1 MLIHIGNGYLVRDC
15 DVVGIFDLD
24 GAVTPEATTEFLKRM
39 EAEGKCD
46 SAVLDLPRSFV
57 LEAAGSDEK
66 VILSHISSTALASR
80 DKGY

>member
-1 MLIHIGNGYLVRDC
+1 MLIHIGNGYLVRDR

-24 GAVTPEATTEFLKRM
+24 GEVTGETTTDFLKNM
-39 EAEGKCD
+39 ESAGKCD

-57 LEAAGSDEK
+57 LEASDNEEK
-66 VILSHISSTALASR
+66 VILSHISSSALALR

>member
-24 GAVTPEATTEFLKRM
+24 GEMTGEATTDFLKKM
-39 EAEGKCD
+39 EAEGKCE

-57 LEAAGSDEK
+57 LEASKGEEK
-66 VILSHISSTALASR
+66 VILSHISSQALASR

>member
-1 MLIHIGNGYLVRDC
+1 MLIHIGNGYLVRDR

-24 GAVTPEATTEFLKRM
+24 GAVTPEITTDFLKRM
-39 EAEGKCD
+39 ESEGKCD

-57 LEAAGSDEK
+57 LEEAQGEEK
-66 VILSHISSTALASR
+66 VILSHISSGALASR

>member
-1 MLIHIGNGYLVRDC
+1 MLIHIGNGYLVREQ

-24 GAVTPEATTEFLKRM
+24 GEVTGEATSELLKRAQ
-39 EAEGKCD
+39 AEGKCS

-57 LEAAGSDEK
+57 LTEDGGEEK
-66 VILSHISSTALASR
+66 VILSHISSASLAAR

>member
-1 MLIHIGNGYLVRDC
+1 MLIHIGNGYLVRDR

-24 GAVTPEATTEFLKRM
+24 GETTGEATTEFLKKM
-39 EAEGKCD
+39 ESAGKCD

-57 LEAAGSDEK
+57 LEALGEEEK
-66 VILSHISSTALASR
+66 VILSHISSSALATR